1 MARQFDRICDILT
14 GLGYLERHV
23 NAAGHI
29 DMTLTEKGLL
39 LRRIYSEHDL
49 ELCEALLAGTF
60 DKLDANGL
68 AAVLSSLVYE
78 ARRGGDG
85 EPRHYP
91 GGISGPIAI
100 ASSKLKGICEDIDIL
115 CEDHG
120 LDEMQRPD
128 FGILDI
134 MYEWA
139 DGGSLGSCLYGTDMT
154 GGDFVRTAKR
164 LADVLQQIAVAQ
176 PLPFDGG
183 ERLAGLA
190 HEAADRVNRG
200 VVAYSGV
207 D

>member
-1 MARQFDRICDILT
+1 M
-14 GLGYLERHV
+14 V

-29 DMTLTEKGLL
+29 DMTLTEKA
-39 LRRIYSEHDL
+39 R
-49 ELCEALLAGTF
+49 CC
-60 DKLDANGL
+60 
-68 AAVLSSLVYE
+68 AASTVNMTWNC
-78 ARRGGDG
+78 ARRCSPARSTSSTPTDWPLCSLHWYTRPDAG
-85 EPRHYP
+85 ETANRGTTRAASP
-91 GGISGPIAI
+91 GSIAI

>member
-1 MARQFDRICDILT
+1 M
-14 GLGYLERHV
+14 
-23 NAAGHI
+23 
-29 DMTLTEKGLL
+29 
-39 LRRIYSEHDL
+39 
-49 ELCEALLAGTF
+49 
-60 DKLDANGL
+60 
-68 AAVLSSLVYE
+68 LSSLVYE
-78 ARRGGDG
+78 ARRGGDS

-100 ASSKLKGICEDIDIL
+100 ASSKLKGICEDIEIL

-190 HEAADRVNRG
+190 HEAADQINRG